1 MSLDVRQTLAAVL
14 GIWNGAKADRLE
26 RLLAPGYRGH
36 MLGVPGAERDGAGY
50 AEAIHRFRAANPG
63 VVFDIVEQFDARDR
77 CVSRL
82 EARRP
87 GVATGASFVS
97 QGINIARFDEHGR
110 LSEEWAIWSPW
121 LESTEDPRDIK
132 PR

>member
-1 MSLDVRQTLAAVL
+1 
-14 GIWNGAKADRLE
+14 
-26 RLLAPGYRGH
+26 

-50 AEAIHRFRAANPG
+50 AEAINRFRAANPG

-132 PR
+132 AR